1 MEHLRNV
8 NLPPG
13 NAVTRLAKVVL
24 GGGAFIYAATHS
36 LFNVEG
42 GHRAIVFNRI
52 LGIKEKVINAGIGAC
67 SSIVLA
73 CQINLCLEQPITTSG
88 VRGRHAFDGAM
99 V

>member
-1 MEHLRNV
+1 METLRNV

-13 NAVTRLAKVVL
+13 NAVARLAKVLL

-52 LGIKEKVINAGIGAC
+52 LGIKEKVSRRGIVC
-67 SSIVLA
+67 PLWS
-73 CQINLCLEQPITTSG
+73 CMPITLLTYPTQQ
-88 VRGRHAFDGAM
+88 
-99 V
+99 